1 MQTMK
6 RNMKLKLIHLQWQAI
21 NDQDKGNN
29 PTENDDVNVHAQ
41 AKTPVI
47 TPIDSSDTSH
57 VGKTPRQDQEDNVEK
72 PLVTFKQEDYHSDNE
87 EDYEIKMDA
96 SAMAGQDLGNNSTEN
111 AAVRLDAQ
119 LTTPLNTQT
128 DGTTLLHSDS
138 SFVAKTDDETSQDLG
153 NNHSETGHVTV
164 DGQVDSQANNKTDIS
179 TLVTSDSSIFAKSD
193 NETGQDIRNNRSVKA
208 AVNMDAHVKPPVN
221 SQTDS
226 STLVSSDTSLLEK
239 SHDETGKTAEKINA
253 FVTTPQKVNEEVEM
267 RNTETDSTLVTS
279 DTCSSFLAKSDN
291 ETGNTSVKLPEK
303 INLLVM
309 TPQKGNEQVEM
320 QNSETDSTLV
330 TSSSLFLAE
339 SDLGKQAKEINS
351 SKTR

>member
-1 MQTMK
+1 MPDQEDIEQPLVTFK
-6 RNMKLKLIHLQWQAI
+6 KEDYHSDNEEEYEIKIDPSATAGHQSF
-21 NDQDKGNN
+21 DQDKGNN

-41 AKTPVI
+41 AKAPVI
-47 TPIDSSDTSH
+47 TPTDSSTLVVSDTSH

-87 EDYEIKMDA
+87 EDYEIKMDG

-111 AAVRLDAQ
+111 AAVKLDAQ
-119 LTTPLNTQT
+119 LTTPLNIQT

-138 SFVAKTDDETSQDLG
+138 SFVAKTDNETGQDLG

-193 NETGQDIRNNRSVKA
+193 DETGQDIRNNCSEKA
-208 AVNMDAHVKPPVN
+208 AVNMDAHVEPPVN

-226 STLVSSDTSLLEK
+226 STLVSNDTSLLEK

-253 FVTTPQKVNEEVEM
+253 FVTTPQKMSEEVEM
-267 RNTETDSTLVTS
+267 QNTETDSTLVTS

-291 ETGNTSVKLPEK
+291 ETGNTLVKLPEK

-309 TPQKGNEQVEM
+309 TP
-320 QNSETDSTLV
+320 
-330 TSSSLFLAE
+330 
-339 SDLGKQAKEINS
+339 
-351 SKTR
+351 